1 MKAHDD
7 ALPAIVAEVARL
19 TRKLADRRFEPIGL
33 TRAQWLA
40 LVYLDR
46 RGPMTQSALA
56 DLIEIE
62 TATVA
67 RLIDRLEASGW
78 VERRPGPDDRRV
90 KLVSMTDKAQCIME
104 EVGTIGQRLR
114 EDMLTDLPPDERDH
128 LVSALSTV
136 KSRLLRLLETQ

>member
-1 MKAHDD
+1 M
-7 ALPAIVAEVARL
+7 

-56 DLIEIE
+56 ELIEIE

-78 VERRPGPDDRRV
+78 VERGPGPDDRRV

-104 EVGTIGQRLR
+104 EVASIGQRLR
-114 EDMLTDLPPDERDH
+114 EDMLADLPDSTSATCSSPRLIDRQIPFATLAGDPMTHAPIERT
-128 LVSALSTV
+128 A
-136 KSRLLRLLETQ
+136 RPRR